1 MKLDRRSFISFICIL
16 LFFIT
21 ITAVNAQ
28 NIDNIQDDT
37 ISHQNNSSYQINTNA
52 DVKNTTLSSDKINK
66 QQIREIKQN
75 KKGGHDVSSYDEL
88 YNTIEDIKINSNENA
103 ETINLNPGNYNITKT
118 INWGNTTHTTKT
130 LTINANN
137 IILDGNKAYRFIT
150 VTNGY
155 TLHLENITVNNCR
168 AENGSVIINHGNT
181 TINNSNFTDNIIENS
196 ERYGSGMV
204 IINTGCM
211 NVTNSNFRNNTEYC
225 NGGSSQQ
232 FGGGVAYNLGNMSY
246 KSSNFTDNTGL
257 TGGVNFNY
265 GYMLIVDC
273 NFDRNKA
280 IVNKTLKRGGEGGV
294 NFNHGFSTM
303 IIKSSNFTNNQA
315 RSGGVNHNTGNMT
328 IITSNFHGNSVTREG
343 GVNYND
349 ISLSS
354 NGTLNITDS
363 NFTNNNATTSG
374 GVNFIMRNSTAIITN
389 SNFTNNTAIKYGGV
403 LYIQNATVDVI
414 NSTFTSNAQNAGV
427 IYDFLDKKCNIINST
442 FKNNTAEKYGSAIYN
457 YDNNLIINGSTFID
471 NFDCFNTTIFSA
483 EHITIINTTINN
495 TIKLDYPFDM
505 LTIHSPIVLKKI
517 DMSELVSFYP
527 EESKIIGTINETS
540 KVVSINYTFKT
551 AGRNT
556 VKIEYPSYNTC
567 DINVVYT
574 TKSDDLKIN
583 IDEIGQLKR
592 YSDENI
598 IVSGNITNNGQ
609 LLDHEIEATIFIDD
623 GAYENVKVIDGK
635 FNTSLN
641 ISFFD
646 PSEYKISVV
655 INNLDQKICEDTYF
669 EIIRRDLTI
678 NITPNSPKVMNI
690 VDIKVDLIDE
700 DGGKIKEDGGF
711 VIYKIN
717 GKTIKDEN
725 GNTLKTEVINSSSR
739 YKYQLPNNIGCGV
752 YDIVVTYIGDRC
764 YNTTKSTEQFTLKR
778 LTIEDIK
785 LTDITTKAYDM
796 TNINIVV
803 NDIKAK
809 QLVGNTKVVI
819 KLNNK
824 TFTDYTMQNGVL
836 NVTLNT
842 AKLQLKNYTLTFKFA
857 KNSFYDYKEQNIN
870 LCIVERNIKMNIDV
884 NNPKT
889 TQNLSL
895 NVTIDDAGRTLNEGF
910 VIFKINGKTL
920 KDENGRTITVD
931 VKNNTAQLN
940 YILTSAYNA
949 GSVNISAHYRAK
961 NYI

>member
-1 MKLDRRSFISFICIL
+1 M
-16 LFFIT
+16 
-21 ITAVNAQ
+21 
-28 NIDNIQDDT
+28 
-37 ISHQNNSSYQINTNA
+37 
-52 DVKNTTLSSDKINK
+52 
-66 QQIREIKQN
+66 
-75 KKGGHDVSSYDEL
+75 
-88 YNTIEDIKINSNENA
+88 
-103 ETINLNPGNYNITKT
+103 
-118 INWGNTTHTTKT
+118 
-130 LTINANN
+130 
-137 IILDGNKAYRFIT
+137 
-150 VTNGY
+150 
-155 TLHLENITVNNCR
+155 
-168 AENGSVIINHGNT
+168 
-181 TINNSNFTDNIIENS
+181 
-196 ERYGSGMV
+196 
-204 IINTGCM
+204 
-211 NVTNSNFRNNTEYC
+211 
-225 NGGSSQQ
+225 
-232 FGGGVAYNLGNMSY
+232 
-246 KSSNFTDNTGL
+246 
-257 TGGVNFNY
+257 
-265 GYMLIVDC
+265 
-273 NFDRNKA
+273 
-280 IVNKTLKRGGEGGV
+280 
-294 NFNHGFSTM
+294 
-303 IIKSSNFTNNQA
+303 
-315 RSGGVNHNTGNMT
+315 
-328 IITSNFHGNSVTREG
+328 
-343 GVNYND
+343 
-349 ISLSS
+349 
-354 NGTLNITDS
+354 
-363 NFTNNNATTSG
+363 
-374 GVNFIMRNSTAIITN
+374 
-389 SNFTNNTAIKYGGV
+389 
-403 LYIQNATVDVI
+403 
-414 NSTFTSNAQNAGV
+414 
-427 IYDFLDKKCNIINST
+427 
-442 FKNNTAEKYGSAIYN
+442 
-457 YDNNLIINGSTFID
+457 
-471 NFDCFNTTIFSA
+471 
-483 EHITIINTTINN
+483 
-495 TIKLDYPFDM
+495 
-505 LTIHSPIVLKKI
+505 
-517 DMSELVSFYP
+517 
-527 EESKIIGTINETS
+527 
-540 KVVSINYTFKT
+540 
-551 AGRNT
+551 
-556 VKIEYPSYNTC
+556 
-567 DINVVYT
+567 
-574 TKSDDLKIN
+574 
-583 IDEIGQLKR
+583 
-592 YSDENI
+592 
-598 IVSGNITNNGQ
+598 
-609 LLDHEIEATIFIDD
+609 
-623 GAYENVKVIDGK
+623 KVIDGK

-910 VIFKINGKTL
+910 VIFKINGKT
-920 KDENGRTITVD
+920 ITVD

-961 NYI
+961 NYIQENQTVKTSIIKSDLDDVSIQIDTPKGENTTLNITLCDEVGKQITTNSKIAIKINGKTQNTTTIVDGKIRLNLNTCNMKSGNHTISLIVGENRLYNMKRFEIPLTIK